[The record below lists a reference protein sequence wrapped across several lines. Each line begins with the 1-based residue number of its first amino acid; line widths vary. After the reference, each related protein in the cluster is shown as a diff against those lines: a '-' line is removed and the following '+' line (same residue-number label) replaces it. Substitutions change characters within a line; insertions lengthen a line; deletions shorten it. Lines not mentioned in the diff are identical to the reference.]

1 LLALDRQY
9 PYKERGIIIIAKAQS
24 NCAVMVTLKINHQFA
39 RSNSMSKE
47 QKSIKAAK
55 KKPAMTP
62 KEKKAAKKVKKE
74 SKDIFDHN
82 KTR

>member
-1 LLALDRQY
+1 
-9 PYKERGIIIIAKAQS
+9 
-24 NCAVMVTLKINHQFA
+24 
-39 RSNSMSKE
+39 MSKE